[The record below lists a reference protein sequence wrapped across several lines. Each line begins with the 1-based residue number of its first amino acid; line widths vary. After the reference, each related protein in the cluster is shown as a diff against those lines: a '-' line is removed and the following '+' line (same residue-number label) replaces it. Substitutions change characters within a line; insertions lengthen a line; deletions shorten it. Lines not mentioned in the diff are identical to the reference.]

1 MPPAPA
7 KIRRGRSPVAHQ
19 ARPRAGTTIRDV
31 ARRAGVSKSSVSR
44 YLQDPATVSAHARKA
59 IAAAIE
65 ELDYRP
71 SAAARSLTRRQS
83 RAIGILVH
91 DLSQPWFVEF
101 LDGPAQGPGA
111 AGRFDELLQGPPLAT
126 LAALPQPLRAGP
138 AALGAHVGAAR
149 PGGLHGGH
157 DGRLPGRADTYP
169 RARRPSGGMP
179 GGDQEGAP

>member
-31 ARRAGVSKSSVSR
+31 AGRAGVSKSSVSR
-44 YLQDPATVSAHARKA
+44 YLQDLATVSAHACKA

-91 DLSQPWFVEF
+91 DLRQPWFVDF
-101 LDGPAQGPGA
+101 LDG
-111 AGRFDELLQGPPLAT
+111 LA
-126 LAALPQPLRAGP
+126 
-138 AALGAHVGAAR
+138 
-149 PGGLHGGH
+149 
-157 DGRLPGRADTYP
+157 
-169 RARRPSGGMP
+169 
-179 GGDQEGAP
+179 